1 MSKTALLFPAGM
13 ILLTS
18 MAVLLVYIGLGHYAH
33 PSADDYCM
41 ASGVRQ
47 NGFIPHLWDH
57 YLEWSGRYASNT
69 LYAIYPMVFGF
80 FGGYQLMPFLLIV
93 SLLLASNF
101 FLASLFRVSM
111 RSYAAMLMSL
121 CFIAVFL
128 IGMRDTAS
136 SLYWTAGAMTYQ
148 TANILLLCML
158 GLIIRLIDQQE
169 TSSNTNGLFIVL
181 LLVVILGAGMHETN
195 MLLVTTIAGIV
206 FGLRLRKGWS
216 SAKPW
221 AGLLLASVACCCI
234 VYFAPGNSVRES
246 TFPLRHDISRALA
259 GSLNT
264 GLWTLKVWLTSPLLI
279 ISTLLTPVAVSSI
292 YRSSTRVMD
301 ISKPLIVALVIV
313 TLAIPFV
320 LQFPAWWAMGG
331 WPPARTVDGIYFVFL
346 LSWFSL
352 IGAITIRYINRDNLL
367 TDKWRSS
374 YTTTAL
380 LIGAII
386 FIMAIASNS
395 KFRRATN
402 DLLNRA
408 GPHHE
413 YMLQRYA
420 LIGEAVARQH
430 PYLVVPEFSGEYP
443 RSIYFNDIRPD
454 PRDWR
459 NVCYA
464 DYFGLQQ
471 IRRHRSQRVPQ
482 PYRGAPAQDN
492 R

>member
-1 MSKTALLFPAGM
+1 LLLPAVM
-13 ILLTS
+13 ILLAS
-18 MAVLLVYIGLGHYAH
+18 MTVLFVYILLGHYAH
-33 PSADDYCM
+33 PSADDFCM

-47 NGFIPHLWDH
+47 NGFIPHLWGH
-57 YLEWSGRYASNT
+57 YLEWSGRYVSNA

-80 FGGYQLMPFLLIV
+80 FSGYQLMPFLLIV

-101 FLASLFRVSM
+101 FLVSLFRVSM

-121 CFIAVFL
+121 CFISVFL

-158 GLIIRLIDQQE
+158 GLIIRSIDRQN
-169 TSSNTNGLFIVL
+169 SSGKTGGLFITL
-181 LLVVILGAGMHETN
+181 LMVIILGTGMHETN
-195 MLLVTTIAGIV
+195 MLIVAAIAGTV
-206 FGLRLRKGWS
+206 FALRLRSGWLN
-216 SAKPW
+216 AKPW
-221 AGLLLASVACCCI
+221 AVILLATVACCCI
-234 VYFAPGNSVRES
+234 VYFSPGNSVRES

-259 GSLNT
+259 GSLNI
-264 GLWTLKVWLTSPLLI
+264 GLWTLKVWLASPLLI
-279 ISTLLTPVAVSSI
+279 ISTLLAPVAVSGL
-292 YRSSTRVMD
+292 YRSSARSLD
-301 ISKPLIVALVIV
+301 ISKPLIVALIIV

-346 LSWFSL
+346 LSWFSM
-352 IGAITIRYINRDNLL
+352 IGAITIRYIDRDNIL

-386 FIMAIASNS
+386 FILAIAGNS

-413 YMLQRYA
+413 YMLQRYT
-420 LIGEAVARQH
+420 LIGEAVARQQ

-464 DYFGLQQ
+464 EYFGLQQ
-471 IRRHRSQRVPQ
+471 IRRYSSRRVPQ
-482 PYRGAPAQDN
+482 PYR
-492 R
+492 